1 MNNIKDND
9 NTNDNS
15 NVIEFISSLP
25 KMVSVFPEPEPSLKN
40 VPQWYKEQLSY
51 FNNDKTPEN
60 GFQNIT
66 VKKCMAIS
74 DVLLMGYILKAPCD
88 VYIDTTDGTTLKYDL
103 PGNLPFSK
111 PMFGGHAQLQYDK
124 MPIDKDFYVRD
135 LLRLNMVWLV
145 KTKPGYSCLFI
156 NPMLGDESPL
166 MSVPGVID
174 TDEFLN
180 TGLFSFFV
188 KKNYKG
194 IIKKGTPLIQ
204 VIPFKRESWGKTL
217 ESVEKAENIFSTQ
230 GLKLRSVFSNGYK
243 NFFRSKKEYR

>member
-1 MNNIKDND
+1 MANDQENIDKKNY
-9 NTNDNS
+9 NIS
-15 NVIEFISSLP
+15 FISSLP
-25 KMVSVFPEPEPSLKN
+25 KMGKAFPEPEPLSKN
-40 VPQWYKEQLSY
+40 IPEWYKSQFSY
-51 FNNDKTPEN
+51 QDNDKTPKN

-74 DVLLMGYILKAPCD
+74 DVLLMGYILKAPFD
-88 VYIDTTDGTTLKYDL
+88 IYLDTTDGQTLKQEV
-103 PGNLPFSK
+103 PGSYQVFTRAVTGNHKEF
-111 PMFGGHAQLQYDK
+111 QYDK

-135 LLRLNMVWLV
+135 LLRINMIWLI

-174 TDEFLN
+174 TDEFLS

-204 VIPFKRESWGKTL
+204 VIPFKREDFNYEIIKDPDIVKKLDEQDATIRTS
-217 ESVEKAENIFSTQ
+217 FS
-230 GLKLRSVFSNGYK
+230 SGYK
-243 NFFRSKKEYR
+243 NLFWKSKKYK